1 MLTDSRWPR
10 LSLAGRF
17 DLALACAVFAL
28 LMTGLVMVYSATI
41 ALPDAP
47 KYASYRHE
55 HFLVRQLAYIVIAL
69 ALAWAVMRVPVTFWE
84 KHAMRTLFAAL
95 ALLVLVLVPGIGKGV
110 NGAHRWIAFA
120 GINLQPSEFMKLAMV
135 LYAASFAVRRHAV
148 LYSLRK
154 GFGPIA
160 ATLTVVGSLLLL
172 QPDLGAFSVIVAIAM
187 GVLFLGGVNTIWF
200 AGLSALLAGVFGL
213 VIATSPWRRARIFAY
228 LDPWEST
235 NALGKAY
242 QLSHSLIAFGR
253 GELTGVG
260 LGASVEKL
268 HYLPEAHTD
277 FLLSVIGEELGFIGV
292 AAVIWL
298 FYFVVKR
305 CFLIGRRAA
314 SHECYFSSLVAQGVG
329 IWIGVQAFINM
340 AVALGLLPTKGLT
353 LPLMSYGGSALIAN
367 CLALA
372 IVLRIDVEN
381 RLRMQGWR

>member
-1 MLTDSRWPR
+1 MFTNTHWHR
-10 LSLAGRF
+10 LSLGDRI
-17 DLALACAVFAL
+17 DLSLAWAVLTL
-28 LMTGLVMVYSATI
+28 LMAGLVMVYSATI

-47 KYASYRHE
+47 KYASYRHD
-55 HFLVRQLAYIVIAL
+55 HFLVRQLAYIFIAL
-69 ALAWAVMRVPVTFWE
+69 GVACVVMRVPIAFWE
-84 KHAMRTLFAAL
+84 KQAMRGLFAAIV
-95 ALLVLVLVPGIGKGV
+95 LLMLVLVPGIGKGV
-110 NGAHRWIAFA
+110 NGAHRWIALA

-160 ATLTVVGSLLLL
+160 ATLTLVGLLLLL

-200 AGLSALLAGVFGL
+200 AGLSTLLAGVFGL
-213 VIATSPWRRARIFAY
+213 MIATSPWRRARIFAY

-235 NALGKAY
+235 NTLGKAY

-298 FYFVVKR
+298 FYVVVKR

-314 SHECYFSSLVAQGVG
+314 ALECYFASLVAQGVG

-353 LPLMSYGGSALIAN
+353 LPLMSFGGSALIAN

-372 IVLRIDVEN
+372 IVVRIDLEN
-381 RLRMQGWR
+381 RLRMQRWP